1 MILVHLLWICQ
12 VFVLKSLQVH
22 IRVCNEKFRIYTF
35 NISLINIALICFRTD
50 WSAHCFWIG
59 ITLYK
64 RGFNGYTISMQLLT
78 KTVDT

>member
-1 MILVHLLWICQ
+1 MILIHLLWICQ

-22 IRVCNEKFRIYTF
+22 IRVCNEKFRIYML
-35 NISLINIALICFRTD
+35 NISLTLYSYALELIEVRTV
-50 WSAHCFWIG
+50 SELVL
-59 ITLYK
+59 TLYK